1 MFTVR
6 GNSFFGIF
14 SPYDSPVVT
23 STSFPLTQRSAVL
36 GAHSDD
42 PVVRERSWS
51 ALVSAYW
58 KPAYKHVRIKW
69 KANADDARDSIQGFF
84 EKALEREFFSGYQPE
99 VARFRTFFKT
109 CLDRYVSNELKAAT
123 RQKRGGPAAGLA
135 FDDAELELER
145 AGAAAW
151 ESPDEA
157 FEREWR
163 RQLFTTALKILEER
177 AKEQGK
183 QAAWIAFQ
191 KYDLSEPPRPRY
203 EELARELNVPTTT
216 ITNYLSWARGQLRSL
231 VMEQLETITATEQ
244 ELSVEAQAVG
254 VA

>member
-1 MFTVR
+1 M
-6 GNSFFGIF
+6 
-14 SPYDSPVVT
+14 T

-69 KANADDARDSIQGFF
+69 KANPDDARDSIQGFF

-109 CLDRYVSNELKAAT
+109 CLDRYVSNELKAAA

-135 FDDAELELER
+135 FADAELELER

-163 RQLFTTALKILEER
+163 RQLFTTALATLQQR
-177 AKEQGK
+177 AEEQGK
-183 QAAWIAFQ
+183 QAAFAAFQ
-191 KYDLSEPPRPRY
+191 RYDLSEPPRPRY
-203 EELARELNVPTTT
+203 EDLARELQVPVTTV
-216 ITNYLSWARGQLRSL
+216 TNHLSWARGQLRAL
-231 VMEQLETITATEQ
+231 VLEQLETITATEQ
-244 ELSVEAQAVG
+244 ELSVEAQAAG